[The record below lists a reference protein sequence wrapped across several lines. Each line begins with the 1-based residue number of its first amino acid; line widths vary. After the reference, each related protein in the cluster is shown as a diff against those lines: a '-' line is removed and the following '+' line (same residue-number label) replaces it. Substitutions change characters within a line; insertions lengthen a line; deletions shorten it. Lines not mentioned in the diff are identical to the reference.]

1 MVRVRTEPLT
11 SPQPQFVREEMFAVD
26 TEGRVT
32 DIVSRIRA
40 QAKEM
45 RDHASAACDAIYA
58 DRMTAVAMELERH
71 ADDLS
76 CAADRG
82 EIR

>member
-1 MVRVRTEPLT
+1 MVRVRTDPVT
-11 SPQPQFVREEMFAVD
+11 SPQPQCVLEEMFAVD

-32 DIVSRIRA
+32 EIVSRIRA

-45 RDHASAACDAIYA
+45 RDFASVACDAVYA
-58 DRMTAVAMELERH
+58 DRMTTVAMELERH

-82 EIR
+82 EIH